1 MKTRNT
7 LPMTQGNRNTMSPFD
22 VLQDR
27 IDRMFEDFS
36 SGFRMPS
43 LLSTSW
49 PSMPSVFGDGGFD
62 VVPSLD
68 LHETD
73 GQITISAELPGMEE
87 KDIDISVADD
97 MLTISGEKKSE
108 YEHKEGDRYRSEC
121 SYGKFSRSISL
132 PFDID
137 AAKVVAK
144 YDKGVLK
151 LTIPKPAAAMQKTK
165 KIAIKH

>member
-1 MKTRNT
+1 MKTRNS
-7 LPMTQGNRNTMSPFD
+7 LPATQGNANVSPFD

-36 SGFRMPS
+36 LGFRMPS
-43 LLSTSW
+43 MLSAPW
-49 PSMPSVFGDGGFD
+49 PSMPSVFGDGGFEL
-62 VVPSLD
+62 VPSLD

-73 GQITISAELPGMEE
+73 GQITVTAELPGMDE
-87 KDIDISVADD
+87 KDIDISVADQ

-108 YEHKEGDRYRSEC
+108 FEEKKGEHYRSER

-137 AAKVVAK
+137 AKRVDAK

-151 LTIPKPAAAMQKTK
+151 LTIPKPAEAKAKTQ

>member
-7 LPMTQGNRNTMSPFD
+7 LPTTQGHRTAMSPFD

-36 SGFRMPS
+36 TGFRMPS
-43 LLSTSW
+43 LLSNW
-49 PSMPSVFGDGGFD
+49 PSMPMTELGNGGFD
-62 VVPSLD
+62 MVPSLD

-73 GQITISAELPGMEE
+73 GEITVSAELPGMEE

-97 MLTISGEKKSE
+97 MLTISGEKKSA
-108 YEHKEGDRYRSEC
+108 YEHKEGERYRSER
-121 SYGKFSRSISL
+121 SYGRFSRSISL

-137 AAKVVAK
+137 AGKVMAK
-144 YDKGVLK
+144 YDKGVLT
-151 LTIPKPAAAMQKTK
+151 LTIAKPVEARQKAR
-165 KIAIKH
+165 KIAIRH